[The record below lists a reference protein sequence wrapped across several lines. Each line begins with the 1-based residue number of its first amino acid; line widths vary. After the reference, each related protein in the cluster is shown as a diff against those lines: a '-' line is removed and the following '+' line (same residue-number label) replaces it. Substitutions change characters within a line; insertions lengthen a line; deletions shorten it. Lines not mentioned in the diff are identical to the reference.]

1 MRRMLADDTPT
12 PRLAVVPA
20 PAVNAESGW
29 AAAAE
34 ELLSGAGDVASV
46 VPNLDEEGGDVD
58 PGPDAAVP
66 AQGFDWA
73 EFNRSMRRKVLSWV
87 EEDVSNICIMRWLMN
102 YSTRLLARMFK
113 LSGAEWERD
122 QATQADDRSY
132 RIVEAMMKRDLDP
145 TFEEMEQAFCHVP
158 PALPQ
163 KRWTRSTRSL
173 TFRMLSRLSVSLD
186 FHCASLRE
194 ACPFVIAGLLLGEV
208 AEGVAEEI
216 FSMPRCVC
224 DALTLKLRGM
234 FPTPAALASSRAVA
248 IVRGLAQLARVD
260 VSNIECGHA
269 SVRHIVEG
277 KSNQTKGQ
285 SQSQREGKRKHRS
298 GGGGA
303 QRAFVRERLR
313 NTPAEQRTDKSAFF
327 TRVNAEFRALSFEE
341 RKPYVALGEA
351 ATITHRAGES
361 SFPKLPRTRTTVS
374 SRRQQALSQ
383 SQPFLQEAYALT
395 ARAHAE
401 AAAASARRKTQQQ
414 ERESAHLQRL
424 TALNADFPDPV
435 PTELDAS
442 FLVLRSQARCAA
454 SVDSRV

>member
-1 MRRMLADDTPT
+1 MRRKTAEELFILPSLVPGALPTYPRHRWVGGERTCDWIGLLEAHHSLFSRAMRRMLADDTPT

-194 ACPFVIAGLLLGEV
+194 ACPFVIAGLLLGDEV

-277 KSNQTKGQ
+277 KSNQTWDVVLPLL
-285 SQSQREGKRKHRS
+285 SAEPLRHR
-298 GGGGA
+298 
-303 QRAFVRERLR
+303 
-313 NTPAEQRTDKSAFF
+313 
-327 TRVNAEFRALSFEE
+327 
-341 RKPYVALGEA
+341 LG
-351 ATITHRAGES
+351 
-361 SFPKLPRTRTTVS
+361 FLLLPC
-374 SRRQQALSQ
+374 
-383 SQPFLQEAYALT
+383 PE
-395 ARAHAE
+395 
-401 AAAASARRKTQQQ
+401 
-414 ERESAHLQRL
+414 
-424 TALNADFPDPV
+424 
-435 PTELDAS
+435 
-442 FLVLRSQARCAA
+442 
-454 SVDSRV
+454 

>member
-1 MRRMLADDTPT
+1 MSRDFGFFFPESSFGTDPETTKEYLTRQSAKSNAHFLQAASVKTTSKPQKH
-12 PRLAVVPA
+12 AVVSKP
-20 PAVNAESGW
+20 PRK
-29 AAAAE
+29 
-34 ELLSGAGDVASV
+34 D
-46 VPNLDEEGGDVD
+46 
-58 PGPDAAVP
+58 
-66 AQGFDWA
+66 
-73 EFNRSMRRKVLSWV
+73 RKHRR
-87 EEDVSNICIMRWLMN
+87 
-102 YSTRLLARMFK
+102 
-113 LSGAEWERD
+113 
-122 QATQADDRSY
+122 
-132 RIVEAMMKRDLDP
+132 
-145 TFEEMEQAFCHVP
+145 
-158 PALPQ
+158 
-163 KRWTRSTRSL
+163 
-173 TFRMLSRLSVSLD
+173 
-186 FHCASLRE
+186 
-194 ACPFVIAGLLLGEV
+194 
-208 AEGVAEEI
+208 
-216 FSMPRCVC
+216 
-224 DALTLKLRGM
+224 
-234 FPTPAALASSRAVA
+234 
-248 IVRGLAQLARVD
+248 
-260 VSNIECGHA
+260 
-269 SVRHIVEG
+269 
-277 KSNQTKGQ
+277 KGQ